1 MAKTKIPPAP
11 RCDLESI
18 FPGGSK
24 SAEFKD
30 HRQKVKD
37 NLEKAGETIKKLPP
51 VLDNANMGQWV
62 DFVLNM
68 QSLVEDIE
76 LIISFANCLASQDVK
91 DSAADAI
98 YSEGYLLYSKWEKLS
113 TELEALSLK
122 QTDEMW
128 GKLVTNEK
136 LDEVKFYLNEKR
148 DIAKSKM
155 PLKQESLALDLA
167 VDGYHAWNQIYNKM
181 AGELKVDFKQDGK
194 VESISMGQLATKFS
208 DPDRAVRQQAFEKMT
223 EGWNSRADLA
233 SMILNAQAGFRL
245 ALYDNRKWDSP
256 LKEPLRMARLN
267 QATLDTMWRVIA
279 RETPR
284 LKPYIEAKKKLLGI
298 DKYRWYD
305 EFAPCGS
312 VDKLYTFDEAGDYI
326 VDQTKAFSKH
336 LSDFCRMAL
345 NKRWI
350 EAEDRPGKRGG
361 GYCTGMGKFR
371 QSRIF
376 MTYAGTYENLLTLAH
391 ELGHAYHSF
400 VLKKKPYFATNYP
413 MNLAETASIFSE
425 TLVTDAALKDC
436 TDPQEKLMLLEQ
448 KIQGTYVMFTDIH
461 SRYLFD
467 KTFYPERK
475 KGIVGKDRLNEIM
488 VESQKKAFGELL
500 DESGYH
506 PLFWCSKL
514 HFYITDQPFYN
525 FPYTFGFLFAG
536 GVYDRAK
543 KEGPAFAEKYQALLA
558 DTGSMTTEEL
568 AQKHLGVD
576 LTQESFWADAVNRS
590 LADIDEFVK
599 LAG

>member
-11 RCDLESI
+11 RWDLESI

-37 NLEKAGETIKKLPP
+37 NLEKTGETIKKLPP

-128 GKLVTNEK
+128 GKLVTDKK

-208 DPDRAVRQQAFEKMT
+208 DPDRAVRQQGPPSFQTPTALSV
-223 EGWNSRADLA
+223 SRL
-233 SMILNAQAGFRL
+233 S
-245 ALYDNRKWDSP
+245 
-256 LKEPLRMARLN
+256 
-267 QATLDTMWRVIA
+267 
-279 RETPR
+279 
-284 LKPYIEAKKKLLGI
+284 KK
-298 DKYRWYD
+298 
-305 EFAPCGS
+305 
-312 VDKLYTFDEAGDYI
+312 
-326 VDQTKAFSKH
+326 
-336 LSDFCRMAL
+336 
-345 NKRWI
+345 
-350 EAEDRPGKRGG
+350 
-361 GYCTGMGKFR
+361 
-371 QSRIF
+371 
-376 MTYAGTYENLLTLAH
+376 
-391 ELGHAYHSF
+391 
-400 VLKKKPYFATNYP
+400 
-413 MNLAETASIFSE
+413 
-425 TLVTDAALKDC
+425 
-436 TDPQEKLMLLEQ
+436 
-448 KIQGTYVMFTDIH
+448 
-461 SRYLFD
+461 
-467 KTFYPERK
+467 
-475 KGIVGKDRLNEIM
+475 
-488 VESQKKAFGELL
+488 
-500 DESGYH
+500 
-506 PLFWCSKL
+506 
-514 HFYITDQPFYN
+514 
-525 FPYTFGFLFAG
+525 
-536 GVYDRAK
+536 
-543 KEGPAFAEKYQALLA
+543 
-558 DTGSMTTEEL
+558 
-568 AQKHLGVD
+568 
-576 LTQESFWADAVNRS
+576 
-590 LADIDEFVK
+590 
-599 LAG
+599 